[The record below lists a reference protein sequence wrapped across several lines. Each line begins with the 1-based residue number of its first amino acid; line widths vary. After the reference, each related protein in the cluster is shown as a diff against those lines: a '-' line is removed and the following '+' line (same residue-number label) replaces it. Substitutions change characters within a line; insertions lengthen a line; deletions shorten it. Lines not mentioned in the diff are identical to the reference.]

1 MRRLLASKAGTNRKA
16 PPPMTF
22 AEILRLPA
30 RIFSRNRLLVVLVVL
45 SIGAATIYPSDMEGR
60 YAQSRGG
67 HDMLHVVLIEDYGR
81 FINTGL
87 QLAVPL
93 LLRDA
98 AGLKQL
104 AVITV
109 GGILASHGPKRLLND
124 VELWGTRLGQRPSS
138 PDTKHNM
145 PSGHAT
151 LAGSGAYFLMRRY
164 SLWFGLI
171 VLPVL
176 LATMYARVMLDEH
189 TISAVIA
196 GALTGM
202 LVTALFT
209 TRWRRRRSEGGQG

>member
-1 MRRLLASKAGTNRKA
+1 
-16 PPPMTF
+16 MTF
-22 AEILRLPA
+22 AEILRLPV
-30 RIFSRNRLLVVLVVL
+30 RILARNRLLVLLVLL
-45 SIGAATIYPSDMEGR
+45 AIGAASIYPSDMEGR

-67 HDMLHVVLIEDYGR
+67 HEMRHVTLTEDYGR

-93 LLRDA
+93 LLRDM

-109 GGILASHGPKRLLND
+109 AGIVASHGPKRLLND
-124 VELWGTRLGQRPSS
+124 VEIRGTRLGQRPSS
-138 PDTKHNM
+138 PDTRHNM

-151 LAGSGAYFLMRRY
+151 LAASGAYFLMRRY

-209 TRWRRRRSEGGQG
+209 TRWRRNRDQGARR